1 VTHKNLARVVAWM
14 SGALLAF
21 CTMALSIRGLAGVLN
36 IFEIL
41 AIRNGAGLLILS
53 MVALMR
59 PELRA
64 ALRPTHM
71 GLHALRNG
79 IHYVAQYAWA
89 MSITLLP
96 LATAFALEF
105 TAPAWTGVL
114 AALILGER
122 LTPSR
127 IGAIALGFIGV
138 VVVLRP
144 GLEAVRPATFLMLG
158 AAIGFALNTILTKKL
173 TGDVNTFAILFWMNA
188 IQLPLALLGAD
199 PWFLAK
205 LTGPYV
211 LPALGVALGG
221 LASHLCLTNAL
232 RWGDATIVIPIDF
245 LRIPLIAFIAAA
257 VYGEPIDVFVF
268 AGAGLIVAGVV
279 WNLRAET
286 RGR

>member
-1 VTHKNLARVVAWM
+1 
-14 SGALLAF
+14 
-21 CTMALSIRGLAGVLN
+21 
-36 IFEIL
+36 
-41 AIRNGAGLLILS
+41 
-53 MVALMR
+53 
-59 PELRA
+59 
-64 ALRPTHM
+64 M

-79 IHYVAQYAWA
+79 IHYAAQYAWA

-127 IGAIALGFIGV
+127 ISAIALGFVGV
-138 VVVLRP
+138 VVILRP

-173 TGDVNTFAILFWMNA
+173 TADVSTFAILFWMNA
-188 IQLPLALLGAD
+188 IQLPLALLDAD
-199 PWFLAK
+199 PLFLAR
-205 LTGPYV
+205 LDGSHV

-221 LASHLCLTNAL
+221 LASHFYLANAL

-245 LRIPLIAFIAAA
+245 LRIPLIALIAWA

-268 AGAGLIVAGVV
+268 AGAGLIVLGVV

-286 RGR
+286 EGR